1 MRTHRLSIAVLA
13 AGVLAVTGCGGD
25 DDDDGGGGG
34 GGSEK
39 QSAPSGS
46 GGGSAVN
53 LSATEFKFDPSDRS
67 VKKAGTVTFKVTNDG
82 QAPHALEVE
91 GPGEEKETPTIEPG
105 KSATLKVDLN
115 KDGSYEF
122 YCPVDGHKQQGMTG
136 EIKVGSGGSG
146 SSSSDDSGGGG
157 AGY

>member
-13 AGVLAVTGCGGD
+13 AGVLAVAGCGGD
-25 DDDDGGGGG
+25 DDGGGG

-39 QSAPSGS
+39 QSAPSSS
-46 GGGSAVN
+46 GGGSTVK
-53 LSATEFKFDPSDRS
+53 LSATEFKFAPSGPS
-67 VKKAGTVTFKVTNDG
+67 VKKPGTVTFKVTNDG

-91 GPGEEKETPTIEPG
+91 GPGEEKETPTIQPG
-105 KSATLKVDLN
+105 KSAALKVNLS
-115 KDGSYEF
+115 KEGSYEF

-136 EIKVGSGGSG
+136 EIKVGSGGSA

-157 AGY
+157 SGY